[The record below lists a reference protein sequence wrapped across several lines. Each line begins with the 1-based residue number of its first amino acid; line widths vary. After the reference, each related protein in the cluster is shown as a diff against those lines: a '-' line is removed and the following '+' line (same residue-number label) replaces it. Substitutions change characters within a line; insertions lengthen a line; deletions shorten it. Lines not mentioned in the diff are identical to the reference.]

1 MPMTSSSD
9 RGFCKSPFDRQH
21 LASTLPPSL
30 RSGTLSDTAKAFDTW
45 FLSGSVVR
53 AGDWLPLG
61 RHATHTSV
69 FGPHRPS
76 DNFDDGTQPQC
87 ETISTCTFSYCSGWP
102 ASVQPSCRSPIASC
116 SADSAATTPLAQ
128 ALLSPGNCVRS
139 KLSSWIEAA
148 CRRSCTP
155 RRRMPATA
163 HKHCRQSPMCPAF
176 LASAADRAVIRMSLS
191 WIADTTAR
199 RLGAPCV
206 HGASSRSSLVA
217 ERITE
222 AASDGVNRFSI
233 GRSID
238 SKDPSHSRPTRR
250 SHSNQLVRMSSFQPS
265 PVSVSDCG
273 EVSRSNEPLV
283 SLKLARFYHFCQGS
297 QRPLGGVFNSTAN
310 GGHRLNTTLAL
321 WKTRSPMD

>member
-1 MPMTSSSD
+1 MHFLTLLRMA
-9 RGFCKSPFDRQH
+9 GI
-21 LASTLPPSL
+21 LA
-30 RSGTLSDTAKAFDTW
+30 A
-45 FLSGSVVR
+45 
-53 AGDWLPLG
+53 
-61 RHATHTSV
+61 
-69 FGPHRPS
+69 
-76 DNFDDGTQPQC
+76 
-87 ETISTCTFSYCSGWP
+87 E
-102 ASVQPSCRSPIASC
+102 SPIAGSVMIRGFGGDDAPGP
-116 SADSAATTPLAQ
+116 SPVEPRKLRTKQ
-128 ALLSPGNCVRS
+128 ALA
-139 KLSSWIEAA
+139 WIETA

-155 RRRMPATA
+155 RRRLPATA

-233 GRSID
+233 RRSID
-238 SKDPSHSRPTRR
+238 SKEPSHSRPTRR

-273 EVSRSNEPLV
+273 GVSLSNEP
-283 SLKLARFYHFCQGS
+283 FGS
-297 QRPLGGVFNSTAN
+297 PSSWQESTTPDRVVNGLEEGSSILRPMMFNA
-310 GGHRLNTTLAL
+310 
-321 WKTRSPMD
+321 